1 MKVKTDILL
10 RVRIA
15 YLAVALF
22 TIAAVYRLVII
33 QYVEAEKWIG
43 LGQNNGLKVMKI
55 NATRGNIYADDGS
68 LLATSLPFYKVAF
81 DPSLA
86 AQDLF
91 DSRIDSLSY
100 LLSQYF
106 KNLSQRINY
115 LKYAIGAASLGFLFN
130 MMTVL
135 GLYLEKIIIS
145 RLIFA
150 SCCIS
155 MIISILL
162 FLLEIFLSTH
172 ALKLHLSD
180 MKIDEK

>member
-1 MKVKTDILL
+1 MNIDYTVT
-10 RVRIA
+10 
-15 YLAVALF
+15 ALMF
-22 TIAAVYRLVII
+22 PAIPLIMTVYSNRFHTLSALIRKLHDEHVF
-33 QYVEAEKWIG
+33 EKHIPPEWEKQ
-43 LGQNNGLKVMKI
+43 L
-55 NATRGNIYADDGS
+55 
-68 LLATSLPFYKVAF
+68 
-81 DPSLA
+81 
-86 AQDLF
+86 
-91 DSRIDSLSY
+91 
-100 LLSQYF
+100 

-130 MMTVL
+130 MLTVL
-135 GLYLEKIIIS
+135 GLYLETVLLA

-150 SCCIS
+150 TCCIS